1 MTFEARQQMLVNCY
15 NHLEIAPEEMPGVYC
30 DGKHTLAENLADLGG
45 MSLALDAYTEHLK
58 EQGYFGSVLQAQQR
72 KFLESYADLW
82 CCLYNTQYIEDKTG
96 GTRPDVHALPR
107 ERVNGVV
114 MNLDLW
120 YELYGVTRN
129 NHLYLPP
136 ERRTRI
142 W

>member
-72 KFLESYADLW
+72 KFFESYA
-82 CCLYNTQYIEDKTG
+82 
-96 GTRPDVHALPR
+96 
-107 ERVNGVV
+107 
-114 MNLDLW
+114 DLW
-120 YELYGVTRN
+120 YELYGVSRN